1 MIVDLDM
8 RIWPRTEELG
18 DELAAAVRRLGSSRW
33 VQPDASADS
42 FAGAARSV
50 DAGLVLGFE
59 SGLLRAGVSES
70 LMRTTHE
77 RSGGRVFLGLAVDPL
92 VATAPA
98 RVESARRDGYSA
110 IWMDCALQ
118 GFNPTDTRA
127 MRVFDRAEAQQLP
140 VMLGWSGP
148 MPASAK
154 LEFSRPYLLDEV
166 ARAFPRLSLVLSGFG
181 APFQSETMALLAK
194 HDRVFTTT
202 AGVAARPWELMQ
214 TLQSCRDHG
223 VEHKVLFASGFPF
236 DLPARAIEAIY
247 SVNSM
252 LTATSLP
259 NIARSVLREIVER
272 DSISLLGLGVPPAE
286 GDRTHTRALASDG
299 PLRLT
304 GESA

>member
-18 DELAAAVRRLGSSRW
+18 DELAAAVRRLGSTRW
-33 VQPDASADS
+33 VQPDASPDA
-42 FAGAARSV
+42 FAVAARGV

-59 SGLLRAGVSES
+59 SGLLRAGISDT
-70 LMRTTHE
+70 LMRAAAE
-77 RSGGRVFLGLAVDPL
+77 RSAGRVFLGLAVDPL
-92 VATAPA
+92 SASASA
-98 RVESARRDGYSA
+98 RVESARKDGYSA

-148 MPASAK
+148 VPASAR
-154 LEFSRPYLLDEV
+154 LEFGRPYLLDEV
-166 ARAFPRLSLVLSGFG
+166 ARAFPRLSIVVSGFG
-181 APFQSETMALLAK
+181 APFHSETIALLAK

-236 DLPARAIEAIY
+236 DLPTRAIEAIY

-252 LTATSLP
+252 LSASSLP

-272 DSISLLGLGVPPAE
+272 DSISLLGLGVPPAAGE
-286 GDRTHTRALASDG
+286 RSLTRTLASDG

>member
-1 MIVDLDM
+1 
-8 RIWPRTEELG
+8 
-18 DELAAAVRRLGSSRW
+18 
-33 VQPDASADS
+33 
-42 FAGAARSV
+42 
-50 DAGLVLGFE
+50 
-59 SGLLRAGVSES
+59 
-70 LMRTTHE
+70 
-77 RSGGRVFLGLAVDPL
+77 
-92 VATAPA
+92 
-98 RVESARRDGYSA
+98 
-110 IWMDCALQ
+110 
-118 GFNPTDTRA
+118 
-127 MRVFDRAEAQQLP
+127 
-140 VMLGWSGP
+140 
-148 MPASAK
+148 
-154 LEFSRPYLLDEV
+154 
-166 ARAFPRLSLVLSGFG
+166 
-181 APFQSETMALLAK
+181 
-194 HDRVFTTT
+194 
-202 AGVAARPWELMQ
+202 MQ